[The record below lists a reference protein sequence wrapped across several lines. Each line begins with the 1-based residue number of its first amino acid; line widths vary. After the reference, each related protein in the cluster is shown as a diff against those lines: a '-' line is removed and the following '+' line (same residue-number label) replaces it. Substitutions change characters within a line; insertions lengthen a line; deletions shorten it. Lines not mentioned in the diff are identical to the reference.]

1 MLRRY
6 QHARNIDSGGQDAPR
21 RVPAAGLV
29 ASATLFRVPLWLLVN
44 GEWSH
49 TDISCAGI
57 PTIRFLVAYE
67 QEELTSR
74 NLPQISP
81 NLPPLSAQ
89 TLDW

>member
-1 MLRRY
+1 MASCQRGVEPYRHLLRWDPD
-6 QHARNIDSGGQDAPR
+6 HK
-21 RVPAAGLV
+21 V
-29 ASATLFRVPLWLLVN
+29 F
-44 GEWSH
+44 
-49 TDISCAGI
+49 
-57 PTIRFLVAYE
+57 VAYE